1 LIDGKGT
8 QHGYYDINHAGAGR
22 DWGTFEGRVTTAGG
36 KMIVQGTFQFAFGDG
51 EYRGIT
57 GGGTFKSVM
66 KAETGLECTWE
77 GKYELAKAK
86 AS

>member
-1 LIDGKGT
+1 
-8 QHGYYDINHAGAGR
+8 
-22 DWGTFEGRVTTAGG
+22 
-36 KMIVQGTFQFAFGDG
+36 MIIEGTFQFTGGDG
-51 EYRGIT
+51 EYRGAT

-66 KAETGLECTWE
+66 KSETELECAWE